1 MPDQSTVY
9 DCIVVG
15 YGGVG
20 SASLMA
26 AAKKGWNVLGID
38 RFGPAHDRGSS
49 HGQTRIIRRAYF
61 EHPNYVPLANRAFEM
76 WDDLNKRHRTSPD
89 KKELLTQTGLLQMGR
104 KDSELIQ
111 GVVASAQAHDLKIEH
126 FTPDEIRQR
135 LPLFK
140 IPDHFVGVFEP
151 GAAFL
156 RVELCVAAM
165 IQQAV
170 KSGAELKS
178 NHCVEQWDVDEQGLV
193 TVKTDRGI
201 YRARRLVIAAGGW
214 SEPLLGDLDLGLQL
228 LHKQQQWFQLDR
240 VDQKLE
246 SQFPCFLLEEDN
258 GDCFYGFP
266 EIDYLGMKVCEHTGG
281 VPVNCPANVDRG
293 LDEAQLMRTRQFMRD
308 HCNYGKS
315 RLVHHSACVYTMSPD
330 GHFFVDRYPGFS
342 NVVFAAGLSGH
353 GFKFA
358 PVLGSYLV
366 DLLEGNQTSEFDFL
380 KIGDRASKGG

>member
-1 MPDQSTVY
+1 MSDQSDIY

-26 AAKKGWNVLGID
+26 AAKKGWKVLGID

-61 EHPNYVPLANRAFEM
+61 EHPSYVPLANRAFEM
-76 WDDLNKRHRTSPD
+76 WSDLNKRHRTSLD
-89 KKELLTQTGLLQMGR
+89 KKELLTQTGLLQMGSQGS
-104 KDSELIQ
+104 DVIQ
-111 GVVASAQAHDLKIEH
+111 GVVASAKTHGLKIEH
-126 FTPDEIRQR
+126 FTPEEIRQR

-170 KSGAELKS
+170 KNGAELKS
-178 NHCVEQWDVDEQGLV
+178 NHCVQTWDVDAEGLV
-193 TVKTDRGI
+193 TVNTDRGV
-201 YRARRLVIAAGGW
+201 YRGRKLVIAAGGW
-214 SEPLLGDLDLGLQL
+214 SGPLLGDLNLGLQL

-258 GDCFYGFP
+258 GNCF
-266 EIDYLGMKVCEHTGG
+266 
-281 VPVNCPANVDRG
+281 
-293 LDEAQLMRTRQFMRD
+293 
-308 HCNYGKS
+308 
-315 RLVHHSACVYTMSPD
+315 
-330 GHFFVDRYPGFS
+330 
-342 NVVFAAGLSGH
+342 
-353 GFKFA
+353 
-358 PVLGSYLV
+358 
-366 DLLEGNQTSEFDFL
+366 
-380 KIGDRASKGG
+380 